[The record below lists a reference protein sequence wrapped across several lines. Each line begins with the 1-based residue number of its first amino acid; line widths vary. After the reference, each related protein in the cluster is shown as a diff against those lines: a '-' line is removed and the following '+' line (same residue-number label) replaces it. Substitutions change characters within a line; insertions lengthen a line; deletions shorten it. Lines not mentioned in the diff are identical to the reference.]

1 MNEKAAENK
10 NFDQKYRYWALL
22 RDAIVHEDNLVNH
35 RLTWLLTIEGFLF
48 GGFFVIQNSMLSSH
62 LTSWTV
68 CGIEILMALIFMA
81 AWWINY
87 ISGCMISAAYRQ
99 VVLIRHA
106 WHKKY
111 HEETRPPEDLPGWIR
126 ANSFELGT
134 GDHINHPDGAEFP
147 PIMGTFNYKY
157 LSNSKR
163 IPMVLL
169 ALNTIAIVVC
179 FSIAVSKLCGIAF
192 EQQETRFESEKT
204 GTATKVKG

>member
-1 MNEKAAENK
+1 MTEKAAENTH
-10 NFDQKYRYWALL
+10 FDQKYRYWALL

-48 GGFFVIQNSMLSSH
+48 GGFFVIQNSMLSSQ

-68 CGIEILMALIFMA
+68 FGVEILMMLIFVA

-87 ISGCMISAAYRQ
+87 VSGCMISAAYRQ

-111 HEETRPPEDLPGWIR
+111 NEEVRPPEDLPGWIR
-126 ANSFELGT
+126 RNSFECGT
-134 GDHINHPDGAEFP
+134 DDNVNHPGGAEFP
-147 PIMGTFNYKY
+147 PIMGSFKYTY

-179 FSIAVSKLCGIAF
+179 LSIAISKLCGIAF
-192 EQQETRFESEKT
+192 DQQKTRFEFEKT
-204 GTATKVKG
+204 GSESKVKA